1 MAQSKTTH
9 GSKKKST
16 AKTKTRYY
24 VVRTVQ
30 EARTSLT
37 ANLTNRL
44 EDYNRKYIVHPLKTS
59 KTFVEELKSEP
70 RKAVTNLFNDGKT
83 RITDLNKDAWTRVN
97 GLAKDGRAFLTKA
110 GKTPRETFTDLM
122 DDGKEVV
129 EELRS
134 STRNKLTD
142 LVGEVK
148 CFLEG
153 VEKDVRLVVADVID
167 GGKKALDQVPGKQR
181 IEKEISSRMKTMPA
195 KFNLPSKKD
204 IDSLVSRVK
213 QLNAKVDAL
222 TEDQIAVTDQS
233 V

>member
-1 MAQSKTTH
+1 MTQSKTAR
-9 GSKKKST
+9 GSQKKST
-16 AKTKTRYY
+16 AKAKTRYY
-24 VVRTVQ
+24 VVRTVEQ
-30 EARTSLT
+30 ARTD
-37 ANLTNRL
+37 LTNRL
-44 EDYNRKYIVHPLKTS
+44 EDYNRKYIVQPLETG
-59 KTFVEELKSEP
+59 KTFVQDLKAEP
-70 RKAVTNLFNDGKT
+70 RKVVVNLFKDGKA

-110 GKTPRETFTDLM
+110 GKSPRETFNDLI

-129 EELRS
+129 EDLRS
-134 STRNKLTD
+134 STRDKLTD
-142 LVGEVK
+142 LVDEAK
-148 CFLEG
+148 RFLKG
-153 VEKDVRLVVADVID
+153 VEKDTYLVMADVID

-181 IEKEISSRMKTMPA
+181 IEKEISSRMKTIPA

-222 TEDQIAVTDQS
+222 TEEQIVVTDQS